1 METLLIRTDGAS
13 GQGIGRPPSLQMKPT
28 ATLDLPPPFDEAVA
42 RHERELMRFL
52 LRTTR
57 DQDDALDLFQETW
70 LRAYR
75 AWPKLE
81 SAAGL
86 RPWLYRIATNLCLN
100 RARDRIRRV
109 RVIGDE
115 ELDPAQVAS
124 SSNGAHEGVL
134 HLKAA
139 IARLPHNQR
148 EALVMRKFGGLEYAE
163 IATALGCSAES
174 ARAGVYQALKKLKVA
189 TEL

>member
-1 METLLIRTDGAS
+1 MST
-13 GQGIGRPPSLQMKPT
+13 PT
-28 ATLDLPPPFDEAVA
+28 TLDLPPPFDEAVA

-57 DQDDALDLFQETW
+57 DHDDALDLFQETW

-100 RARDRIRRV
+100 RARDRARRS
-109 RVIGDE
+109 RVFGDE
-115 ELDPAQVAS
+115 ELDLARAPGNSDGV
-124 SSNGAHEGVL
+124 HEGAL
-134 HLKAA
+134 HLKAV

-174 ARAGVYQALKKLKVA
+174 ARAGVYQALKKLKA
-189 TEL
+189 AAEL

>member
-1 METLLIRTDGAS
+1 MRGYNSQSLEMITPPTVEL
-13 GQGIGRPPSLQMKPT
+13 PPS
-28 ATLDLPPPFDEAVA
+28 FDEAVT

-52 LRTTR
+52 VRTTR
-57 DQDDALDLFQETW
+57 DREDALDLFQETW

-100 RARDRIRRV
+100 RARDRVRRA

-115 ELDPAQVAS
+115 ESDRARVPRDS
-124 SSNGAHEGVL
+124 DGAHDGVL
-134 HLKAA
+134 HLKAM
-139 IARLPHNQR
+139 ISRLPHNQR

-163 IATALGCSAES
+163 IATALGCSCDS
-174 ARAGVYQALKKLKVA
+174 ARAGVYQALKKLKA
-189 TEL
+189 AAEL